1 MIQILNRKCS
11 FLSVFLLFFLFSC
24 DDSIEFI
31 KYESISGANWE
42 TKNNVAFDFSV
53 QDTITPK
60 NLFIYVRNTS
70 DYPFSNIYVITTLVL
85 PDETRIIDTLQ
96 YEMADTSGKF
106 LGKGFTDTKENKLYY
121 KEKKRFPRKGNYQF
135 QIRQAMRK
143 NGEVS
148 PLIVLKGIQDIG
160 FSIEKATKK

>member
-1 MIQILNRKCS
+1 MIQILNRKWS

-24 DDSIEFI
+24 DDSIELI

-42 TKNNVAFDFSV
+42 TKNNVAFDFSI

-70 DYPFSNIYVITTLVL
+70 DYPFSNLYVITTLVI
-85 PDETRIIDTLQ
+85 PDETMIIDTLQ
-96 YEMADTSGKF
+96 YEMSDTSGKF

-148 PLIVLKGIQDIG
+148 PLTALKGIQDIG
-160 FSIEKATKK
+160 FSIEKVTKK

>member
-1 MIQILNRKCS
+1 MTQILNRKSS
-11 FLSVFLLFFLFSC
+11 FLLGFLLFFLFSC
-24 DDSIEFI
+24 DDQIEFI
-31 KYESISGANWE
+31 KYESISGATWE
-42 TKNNVAFDFSV
+42 TNYKVAFDFSV

-70 DYPFSNIYVITTLVL
+70 DYPFSNLYVITTLVL

-148 PLIVLKGIQDIG
+148 PLTTLKGIQDIG
-160 FSIEKATKK
+160 FSIEKVN